1 MNLKQKRDEFK
12 LRIAGVALGTHKF
25 SINCDKTFFELAEIT
40 PLEDGV
46 LKLEIEMVKNEN
58 MIDLFFHFS
67 GEVTTLCDRC
77 LDPYTFSM
85 EIEEQLIV
93 KLAAFVEDDQFD
105 DDEMWVVNE
114 NEYEL
119 DVFHFVY
126 ETILLALPMRIIHP
140 DNPDGSSS
148 CNPEAME
155 RLEKLSHKE
164 ERKQDPRWDALRDIE
179 QD

>member
-1 MNLKQKRDEFK
+1 MKLKKIRDNFK
-12 LRIAGVALGTHKF
+12 LRISGISSGTHKF
-25 SINCDKTFFELAEIT
+25 SIDCDKAFFELAEIST
-40 PLEDGV
+40 LEDGS
-46 LKLEIEMVKNEN
+46 LKLDIEMIKNEN

-77 LDPYTFSM
+77 LDPYTFPVDM
-85 EIEEQLIV
+85 EEHLIV
-93 KLAAFVEDDQFD
+93 KLVPFIEENQCEDE
-105 DDEMWVVNE
+105 EMWIVHE

-126 ETILLALPMRIIHP
+126 ETILLSMPMRITHP
-140 DNPDGSSS
+140 EQPDGSSS
-148 CNPEAME
+148 CNPEIME

-164 ERKQDPRWDALRDIE
+164 EQMSDPRWDSLRNIK